1 MWITM
6 PPEEIQLLTDAVK
19 IGFPVIGTI
28 VGTLIGGVSTY
39 FITRINHRH
48 DASKELVKRRFEL
61 LIQTANDVTEFENL
75 VGRYVTEVSNKIQGL
90 AGALDFEEARKDIY
104 TKNQPLRRARMS
116 LKVLGLK
123 EAEANLEKYVEVTR
137 EVIRYGPN
145 LSKERASELAK
156 QIVIGP
162 REFYESLAKEISL
175 T

>member
-1 MWITM
+1 M

-19 IGFPVIGTI
+19 IGFPVVGTI

-48 DASKELVKRRFEL
+48 DASKELAKRRFEL

-75 VGRYVTEVSNKIQGL
+75 VGRYATEVSNKIQGL

-137 EVIRYGPN
+137 EVIRHGPN

-162 REFYESLAKEISL
+162 IEFYESLAKEISL

>member
-1 MWITM
+1 M

-48 DASKELVKRRFEL
+48 DASKELAKRRFEL
-61 LIQTANDVTEFENL
+61 MIQTANDVTEFENL
-75 VGRYVTEVSNKIQGL
+75 VGRYATELSNKIQGL
-90 AGALDFEEARKDIY
+90 AGALDFEEARKNIY

-162 REFYESLAKEISL
+162 IEFYESLAKEISL

>member
-1 MWITM
+1 M
-6 PPEEIQLLTDAVK
+6 
-19 IGFPVIGTI
+19 
-28 VGTLIGGVSTY
+28 GTLIGGVSTY

-48 DASKELVKRRFEL
+48 DASKELAKRRFEL
-61 LIQTANDVTEFENL
+61 MIQTANDVTEFENL
-75 VGRYVTEVSNKIQGL
+75 VGRYATELSNKIQGL
-90 AGALDFEEARKDIY
+90 AGALDFEEARKNIY

-162 REFYESLAKEISL
+162 IEFYESLAKEISL